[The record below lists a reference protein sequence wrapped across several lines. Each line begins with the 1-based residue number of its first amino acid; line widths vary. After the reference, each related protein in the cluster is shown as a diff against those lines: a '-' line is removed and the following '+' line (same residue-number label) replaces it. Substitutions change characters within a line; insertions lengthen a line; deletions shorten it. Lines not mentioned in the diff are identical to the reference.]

1 MMKLALRHFLAAI
14 ILVLCIASPATAGP
28 LEDANAAF
36 DKKDYA
42 TALRLY
48 RMLADQNNAA
58 AQHMLGSMYLLGEG
72 TPRNDAES
80 LKWFRRAADQG
91 NIQALV
97 SLALAYREGSGGV
110 QRDLAEAAKLFSR
123 AAEQGY
129 RPAQSVLGHIYQHGQ
144 GVPQNLVRAHMWFS
158 LAAAGGTQ
166 SEADKREKVAKLMTP
181 AQIAEAEK
189 LAREWKRSPPA
200 PR

>member
-1 MMKLALRHFLAAI
+1 MMKLALRYSLAAI
-14 ILVLCIASPATAGP
+14 ILVLCIASPAIAGP

-36 DKKDYA
+36 EKKDYA

-48 RMLADQNNAA
+48 RALADQNNAA
-58 AQHMLGSMYLLGEG
+58 AQHMLGSMYLTGDG
-72 TPRNDAES
+72 TPRNDAEA
-80 LKWFRRAADQG
+80 LKWIRRAADQG
-91 NIQALV
+91 NIGALI
-97 SLALAYREGSGGV
+97 SLALAYREGSIGV
-110 QRDLAEAAKLFSR
+110 QRDLAEAAKLFNL
-123 AAEQGY
+123 AAEQGN
-129 RPAQSVLGHIYQHGQ
+129 RPAQAMLGRIYQDGQ

-158 LAAAGGTQ
+158 LAAAGGAQ
-166 SEADKREKVAKLMTP
+166 SAADSREKVAKLMTL